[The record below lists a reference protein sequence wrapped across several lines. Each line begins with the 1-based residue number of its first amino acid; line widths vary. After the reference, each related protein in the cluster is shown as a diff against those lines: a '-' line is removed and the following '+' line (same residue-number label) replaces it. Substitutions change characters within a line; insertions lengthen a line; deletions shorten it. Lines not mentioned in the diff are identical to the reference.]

1 MHKGDVLIAIDGK
14 MVLGKSITEAQEWV
28 GKAESMQLLRKGAVS
43 LQYTAYRT
51 LPNEKREA
59 FQILSQAALNVPRY
73 LHT

>member
-14 MVLGKSITEAQEWV
+14 MIIGKSITEAQEWV